1 MPAKKS
7 TLKNAFPIIL
17 LTIVVTVCVSL
28 LTYVDSLT
36 REKISAQ
43 ENEAIKTML
52 TEMFPDMSRTEPAL
66 TNLDEFKDEIY
77 TIYSDSERLGY
88 AFLAIGKGYGGD
100 INILVGLTDE
110 TTVKGITIVSQEETP
125 GLGTRITEPFFTDQF
140 TGLDINDVALSRDGG
155 RIDAITSSTISSSA
169 VVEAVSKTAM
179 EKIKQLKGNE

>member
-36 REKISAQ
+36 REKINAQ
-43 ENEAIKTML
+43 EAEKVEIML
-52 TEMFPDMSRTEPAL
+52 TEMFPEMSRY
-66 TNLDEFKDEIY
+66 EFKDEIY
-77 TIYSDSERLGY
+77 TIYSDGDQLGY

-100 INILVGLTDE
+100 INILVGLSDE
-110 TTVKGITIVSQEETP
+110 TTIKGITIVSQEETP
-125 GLGTRITEPFFTDQF
+125 GLGTRVAEPAFTDQF

-155 RIDAITSSTISSSA
+155 QIDAITSSTISSSA
-169 VVEAVSKTAM
+169 VVEAVSETAM
-179 EKIKQLKGNE
+179 EKVKQLKGND

>member
-36 REKISAQ
+36 RERISAQ
-43 ENEAIKTML
+43 EDEAIKTL
-52 TEMFPDMSRTEPAL
+52 LGEMFPEMRRY
-66 TNLDEFKDEIY
+66 EFKDEIY
-77 TIYSDSERLGY
+77 TIYSDGDQLSY

-100 INILVGLTDE
+100 INILVGLSDE
-110 TTVKGITIVSQEETP
+110 TTIKGITIVSQTETP
-125 GLGTRITEPFFTDQF
+125 GLGTRIAEPSFTDQF
-140 TGLDINDVALSRDGG
+140 VGVDINDVALSRDGG
-155 RIDAITSSTISSSA
+155 QIDAITSSTISSSA

-179 EKIKQLKGNE
+179 EKVKQLKENQ